1 MNPILAIENVSKKFG
16 SIRALDRLSLEV
28 PAGSVF
34 GILGPNGSGKT
45 TLLGITMDIIR
56 ANSGSYRWFGEPGTA
71 AARKKIGALLETPNF
86 YHYLSA
92 RQNLEITCAIKGH
105 DGSGIDEALEL
116 LGLSE
121 RQHSAFSV
129 YSLGMKQRLAL
140 AACIVTRPGVL
151 VLDEPTNGL
160 DPEGIADVRVL
171 IKKWHSEGKTI
182 IIASH
187 MLDEIEKICTH
198 VAILRKG
205 RLMAAGPVDEV
216 LGNEDQV
223 DLRSLDRESLYAALL
238 AFPGILRLQR
248 ENDSIRVF
256 FPKGKAV
263 PGELFQYCAD
273 KGLVLQHLQV
283 GRKSLETGFLEL
295 IHQQ

>member
-1 MNPILAIENVSKKFG
+1 MNPILTIENVSKKFG
-16 SIRALDRLSLEV
+16 PIRALDQLNLDV

-56 ANSGSYRWFGEPGTA
+56 ADSGSYRWFGEPGTA

-105 DGSGIDEALEL
+105 DGSNISEALDL
-116 LGLSE
+116 LGLLE
-121 RQHSAFSV
+121 RQHSKFHAF
-129 YSLGMKQRLAL
+129 SLGMKQRLAL
-140 AACIVTRPGVL
+140 AACIVTRPRVL

-160 DPEGIADVRVL
+160 DPEGIADTRAL
-171 IKKWHSEGKTI
+171 IKKWHGQGKTI

-187 MLDEIEKICTH
+187 MLDEIEKVCTH

-205 RLMAAGPVDEV
+205 KLIASGPVDEI

-223 DLRSLDRESLYAALL
+223 DLRSLDQESLYAALQ
-238 AFPGILRLQR
+238 AFPGILRIQR
-248 ENDSIRVF
+248 ENGSIRVF

-263 PGELFQYCAD
+263 PGELFQYCAE
-273 KGLVLQHLQV
+273 KGLVLQHLQM
-283 GRKSLETGFLEL
+283 GRKSLETGFFEL
-295 IHQQ
+295 INR